1 MTSTLIS
8 SFSGLSRSKRR
19 QRTTRDNLKQLLEK
33 LDGKADYLNKQLKT
47 ETDKTKL
54 SRLKIELQVLNAQ
67 RNKGSSILN
76 QT

>member
-19 QRTTRDNLKQLLEK
+19 QRITRDNLKQLLEK